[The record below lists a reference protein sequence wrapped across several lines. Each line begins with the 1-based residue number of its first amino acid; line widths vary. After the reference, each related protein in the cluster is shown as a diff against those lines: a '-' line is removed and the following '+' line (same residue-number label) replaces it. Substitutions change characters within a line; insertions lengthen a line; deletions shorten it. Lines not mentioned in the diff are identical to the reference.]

1 MAMGLYLTWRSW
13 PKTCGHFFCDHS
25 VKWEKFDT
33 ATATSPLQAF
43 FFYISLL
50 FWKLFLQLPSNKRS
64 QLLRMSQHSV
74 AKFGHSFSS
83 KSDPGKMASLIR
95 DSSFI
100 PSFVLLS
107 LLPQCQI
114 QMIPLS
120 SQDSSLSTPDSWRIY
135 SSLVHDSLEKSFKQG
150 EN

>member
-1 MAMGLYLTWRSW
+1 MAMGLYLTRRSW
-13 PKTCGHFFCDHS
+13 PKTCGHFFVIILWNEKSLTHS
-25 VKWEKFDT
+25 DSDITT
-33 ATATSPLQAF
+33 AGI

-74 AKFGHSFSS
+74 AKFGHSFCS

-114 QMIPLS
+114 QMIPFS